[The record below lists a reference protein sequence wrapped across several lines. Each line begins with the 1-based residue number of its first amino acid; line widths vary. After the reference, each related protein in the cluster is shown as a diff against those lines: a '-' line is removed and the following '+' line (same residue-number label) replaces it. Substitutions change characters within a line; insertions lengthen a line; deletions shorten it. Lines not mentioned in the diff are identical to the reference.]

1 MSASHFV
8 PNPQKRRWNGQRR
21 SQITDADLANYGL
34 AGMSQDRA
42 QQIATGLPPGAKR
55 LVPTATFPPAKPAV
69 PAARSGSKVT
79 GNAKLWTS
87 LQTATSGE
95 TTKTTRARQI
105 AGGVILNTC
114 TRGPA
119 GIAEALV
126 FIPGATLADF
136 A

>member
-1 MSASHFV
+1 MSTAA
-8 PNPQKRRWNGQRR
+8 PYRKKWTGQRR

-34 AGMSQDRA
+34 AGVSMDRSRE
-42 QQIATGLPPGAKR
+42 IACGLPPGAKR
-55 LVPTATFPPAKPAV
+55 LPTTSTLPAKPAAA
-69 PAARSGSKVT
+69 PAARGATVK

-87 LQTATSGE
+87 LQSASQDG

-105 AGGVILNTC
+105 PAGVVLNTC

>member
-1 MSASHFV
+1 MSTAA
-8 PNPQKRRWNGQRR
+8 PYKRRWTGPRR
-21 SQITDADLANYGL
+21 SQITEADLAAHGL
-34 AGMSQDRA
+34 GGMSLDRA
-42 QQIATGLPPGAKR
+42 REIATKAPPGAQR
-55 LVPTATFPPAKPAV
+55 LPIAPALPGAKPV
-69 PAARSGSKVT
+69 VK

-87 LQTATSGE
+87 LQTATQGD

-105 AGGVILNTC
+105 AGGVVLNTC

>member
-1 MSASHFV
+1 MSAAQFTAT
-8 PNPQKRRWNGQRR
+8 PQKRRWNGQRR
-21 SQITDADLANYGL
+21 SQITETDLANY
-34 AGMSQDRA
+34 
-42 QQIATGLPPGAKR
+42 GLPPGAKR
-55 LVPTATFPPAKPAV
+55 IAPADTFSQPTAPAPRRA
-69 PAARSGSKVT
+69 
-79 GNAKLWTS
+79 GNPKFWTP
-87 LQTATSGE
+87 LQTVGDGQ

-105 AGGVILNTC
+105 AAGVVLNTC

>member
-1 MSASHFV
+1 MSTAA
-8 PNPQKRRWNGQRR
+8 PYAKRRWNNQGGTRR
-21 SQITDADLANYGL
+21 SQITEADLAAHGL
-34 AGMSQDRA
+34 GGMSLDRTI
-42 QQIATGLPPGAKR
+42 QIATGMPPGAQRPKAT
-55 LVPTATFPPAKPAV
+55 PTIPAKPATRPV
-69 PAARSGSKVT
+69 SK
-79 GNAKLWTS
+79 GNPKLWTP
-87 LQTATSGE
+87 LQTVSDGQ

-105 AGGVILNTC
+105 PAGLILNTC